1 MTLDAAKTTLT
12 DVRGGLEQMTM
23 GDAISI
29 AIGLVIVAGALLA
42 LYAHWD
48 DVGRPGIRRSS
59 GDNNPCLLARNQSG
73 RGLSIALLIASD
85 WLS

>member
-1 MTLDAAKTTLT
+1 MTLDAAKSTLM

-48 DVGRPGIRRSS
+48 DVGRTGIKEIF
-59 GDNNPCLLARNQSG
+59 G
-73 RGLSIALLIASD
+73 
-85 WLS
+85 